1 MMHVLGCGRVSSC
14 SVIQCVRPPIRALQ
28 WRLKQCLA
36 YLAQSR
42 RLYYLPTNL
51 GIKLI
56 VTVGQQFSIAILVVD
71 NLTMHVIP

>member
-14 SVIQCVRPPIRALQ
+14 SVIQCDRPPISALQ

-42 RLYYLPTNL
+42 RLHYL

-56 VTVGQQFSIAILVVD
+56 VTVEQQFSIAILVVD